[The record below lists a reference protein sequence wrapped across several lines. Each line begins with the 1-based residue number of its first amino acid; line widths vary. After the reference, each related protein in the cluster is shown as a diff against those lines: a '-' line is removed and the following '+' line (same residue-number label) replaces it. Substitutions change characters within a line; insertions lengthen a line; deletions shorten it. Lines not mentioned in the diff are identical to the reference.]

1 MTIFK
6 VNWLFSSI
14 IASPNICTI
23 FSILAASSSVWTL
36 TSCIKTVE
44 TVTDSVINGLYSLW
58 ILRIG
63 TLGTSATSNVFEA
76 CLDKVGWNHGIW
88 TGFLGWQSGSFALFL
103 SKSSKFSIPSLISET
118 SSLVPANGVTTDDF
132 SFESGLISRASCS
145 MIFETS
151 CKSRTEIN
159 NRYHAVNLINRLRS
173 ITNHGDSYL

>member
-1 MTIFK
+1 MTIFI
-6 VNWLFSSI
+6 VNWLFSSM

-103 SKSSKFSIPSLISET
+103 SKSSKFSIPSLISEA
-118 SSLVPANGVTTDDF
+118 SSLVP
-132 SFESGLISRASCS
+132 E
-145 MIFETS
+145 
-151 CKSRTEIN
+151 K
-159 NRYHAVNLINRLRS
+159 RS
-173 ITNHGDSYL
+173 NHRWLCLWKWSYLEGVVLNDLWGKLQIEIRNQQSLPCSEFDQ